1 MRTII
6 LLLSIMLALPAAAV
20 DVAPRISDREIIESL
35 AEIKAGQ
42 KALEDKMD
50 VRFTAMQK
58 QMDTRFTAMQEQ
70 MDMRF
75 TAMQEQMDMRF
86 AAIQEQIDQRFISM
100 DHRFTS
106 IDQRF
111 ASIDQRFEFLQQLML
126 VMIAGVF
133 GLIGFIVWDRYTTL
147 RPMNERLRRI
157 EEDLENDLEL
167 SAPDGSRLIRMIHAL
182 RELAKEDKKLE
193 SVLRSFSLL

>member
-6 LLLSIMLALPAAAV
+6 LLLSIMLALPVAAV

-50 VRFTAMQK
+50 VRFTAMQEQMETRFTAMQE

-70 MDMRF
+70 MDTRF
-75 TAMQEQMDMRF
+75 TAMQKQ
-86 AAIQEQIDQRFISM
+86 M
-100 DHRFTS
+100 DHRFAS

-126 VMIAGVF
+126 VMIASVF

-167 SAPDGSRLIRMIHAL
+167 SAPDGSRLIRMMHAL

>member
-1 MRTII
+1 MRKII

-42 KALEDKMD
+42 KALEDKMNI
-50 VRFTAMQK
+50 RFAAMQK
-58 QMDTRFTAMQEQ
+58 QM
-70 MDMRF
+70 
-75 TAMQEQMDMRF
+75 
-86 AAIQEQIDQRFISM
+86 
-100 DHRFTS
+100 
-106 IDQRF
+106 DQRF

>member
-1 MRTII
+1 MRKII
-6 LLLSIMLALPAAAV
+6 LLFSIMLALPAAAV

-35 AEIKAGQ
+35 TEIKAGQ
-42 KALEDKMD
+42 KALEDKMNI
-50 VRFTAMQK
+50 
-58 QMDTRFTAMQEQ
+58 RFTAMQEQ
-70 MDMRF
+70 
-75 TAMQEQMDMRF
+75 
-86 AAIQEQIDQRFISM
+86 IDQ
-100 DHRFTS
+100 RFTS
-106 IDQRF
+106 IDHRF
-111 ASIDQRFEFLQQLML
+111 TSIDQRFEFLQQLML

-167 SAPDGSRLIRMIHAL
+167 KAPDGSRLIRMVHAL

>member
-50 VRFTAMQK
+50 VRFTAMQ
-58 QMDTRFTAMQEQ
+58 EQ
-70 MDMRF
+70 
-75 TAMQEQMDMRF
+75 
-86 AAIQEQIDQRFISM
+86 M
-100 DHRFTS
+100 DHRFAS

-126 VMIAGVF
+126 VMIASVF

-167 SAPDGSRLIRMIHAL
+167 SAPDGSRLIRMMHAL

>member
-1 MRTII
+1 MRKTI

-42 KALEDKMD
+42 KALEDKMNI
-50 VRFTAMQK
+50 RFTAMQE

-70 MDMRF
+70 MDTRF
-75 TAMQEQMDMRF
+75 TAMQKQM
-86 AAIQEQIDQRFISM
+86 
-100 DHRFTS
+100 
-106 IDQRF
+106 DQRF

-167 SAPDGSRLIRMIHAL
+167 KAPDGSRLIRMIHAL

>member
-1 MRTII
+1 
-6 LLLSIMLALPAAAV
+6 MLALPAAAV

-42 KALEDKMD
+42 KALEDKMNI
-50 VRFTAMQK
+50 RFTAMQE
-58 QMDTRFTAMQEQ
+58 QMDTRFTAMQKQ
-70 MDMRF
+70 M
-75 TAMQEQMDMRF
+75 
-86 AAIQEQIDQRFISM
+86 
-100 DHRFTS
+100 
-106 IDQRF
+106 DQRF

>member
-6 LLLSIMLALPAAAV
+6 LLLSIMLALPVAAV

-50 VRFTAMQK
+50 VRFTAMQE
-58 QMDTRFTAMQEQ
+58 QMETRFTAMQEQ
-70 MDMRF
+70 MDTRF
-75 TAMQEQMDMRF
+75 TAMQKQ
-86 AAIQEQIDQRFISM
+86 M
-100 DHRFTS
+100 DHRFAS

-167 SAPDGSRLIRMIHAL
+167 SAPDGSRLIRMMHAL

>member
-42 KALEDKMD
+42 KALEDKMNI
-50 VRFTAMQK
+50 
-58 QMDTRFTAMQEQ
+58 RFTAMQEQ
-70 MDMRF
+70 MD
-75 TAMQEQMDMRF
+75 
-86 AAIQEQIDQRFISM
+86 
-100 DHRFTS
+100 H
-106 IDQRF
+106 RF

-167 SAPDGSRLIRMIHAL
+167 SAPDGSRLIRMMHAL